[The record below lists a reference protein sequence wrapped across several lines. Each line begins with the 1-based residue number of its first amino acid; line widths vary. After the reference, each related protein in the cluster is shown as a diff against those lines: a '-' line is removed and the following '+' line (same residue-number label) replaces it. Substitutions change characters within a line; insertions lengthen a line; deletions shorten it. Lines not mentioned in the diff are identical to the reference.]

1 MPKNETYTFHNEID
15 PYEIY
20 DQFGAKK
27 TMNFVMA
34 IEDSVNNAEWSKKL
48 ILKILS
54 YLVDNC
60 DSEEMEEFVKQ
71 IKKEVKIK

>member
-27 TMNFVMA
+27 TMDFVMD
-34 IEDSVNNAEWSKKL
+34 IENSVNDKEWSKKL

-60 DSEEMEEFVKQ
+60 DKEEMEEFVKQ
-71 IKKEVKIK
+71 IKKKVKIK

>member
-1 MPKNETYTFHNEID
+1 MPKNEIYTFNNEID

-20 DQFGAKK
+20 DQFGARK

-34 IEDSVNNAEWSKKL
+34 IEDAVNDAEWSKKL

-54 YLVDNC
+54 HLTDNC
-60 DSEEMEEFVKQ
+60 DKEEMEEFIKQVK
-71 IKKEVKIK
+71 KKAKIK

>member
-27 TMNFVMA
+27 TMDFVMN
-34 IEDSVNNAEWSKKL
+34 IEDSVNDKEWSKKL

-54 YLVDNC
+54 YLVYNC
-60 DSEEMEEFVKQ
+60 DKEEMEEFVKQ
-71 IKKEVKIK
+71 IKKKVKIK

>member
-27 TMNFVMA
+27 TMDFVMG
-34 IEDSVNNAEWSKKL
+34 IEDSVNDKEWSKKL

-54 YLVDNC
+54 YLVYNC
-60 DSEEMEEFVKQ
+60 DKEEMEEFVKQ
-71 IKKEVKIK
+71 IKKKVKIK